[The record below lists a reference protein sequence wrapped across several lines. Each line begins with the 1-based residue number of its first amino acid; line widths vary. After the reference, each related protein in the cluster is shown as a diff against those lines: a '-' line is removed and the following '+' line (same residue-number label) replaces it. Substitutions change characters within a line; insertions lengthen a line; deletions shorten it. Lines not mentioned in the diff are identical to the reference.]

1 MGLVEQLKSLV
12 TKTSKAAKKAS
23 PDAAKTCKVKLA
35 DAKKKT
41 KEAETIAKKA
51 IKLAKGAMSD
61 LEKAKTRKVV
71 VVKLRGKGKKTR
83 RRGGVEGDLPSE
95 LPKDYRAAVEEARK
109 GDEDENPKNRVK
121 SNEKSVT
128 LSNQPTTTPP
138 DDEESKDPVTVQEGG
153 RHRMYSRRR

>member
-51 IKLAKGAMSD
+51 IKVAKDAMKD

-71 VVKLRGKGKKTR
+71 VVKLRGKGKNT
-83 RRGGVEGDLPSE
+83 RRGGVEKKDLDNPGYIAE
-95 LPKDYRAAVEEARK
+95 TEAAK
-109 GDEDENPKNRVK
+109 KNQPNENPGKVNYTPSDSPDPRP
-121 SNEKSVT
+121 SVVPDT
-128 LSNQPTTTPP
+128 KDDPTAP
-138 DDEESKDPVTVQEGG
+138 QGG
-153 RHRMYSRRR
+153 RRRRY